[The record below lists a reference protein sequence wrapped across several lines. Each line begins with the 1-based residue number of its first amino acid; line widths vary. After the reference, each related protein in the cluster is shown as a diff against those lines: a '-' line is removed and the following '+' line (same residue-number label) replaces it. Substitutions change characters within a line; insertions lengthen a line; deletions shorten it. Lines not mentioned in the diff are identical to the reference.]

1 MNPPNHRLPY
11 GSRHR
16 RTISKMGALCTSASA
31 VVLLVLVGVAQG
43 GGTPTA
49 PTVAAAPSSSA
60 EDSRQAE
67 LVRATERARLH
78 ALVEADVTVARRL
91 SSDDLQVINPA
102 GGVLGLEEYLTAV
115 ASGDIDY
122 LVFEPASPIVVR
134 LHGLAA
140 VIRFQA
146 NFDLVVFG
154 LRFTHQAWITEL
166 YERQRGDWQI
176 VWEHA
181 TAIPND
187 LDLFLE
193 SIKPPR

>member
-1 MNPPNHRLPY
+1 MNPPNHHVPY
-11 GSRHR
+11 GSSYRHR
-16 RTISKMGALCTSASA
+16 IRKIGALCTSASA
-31 VVLLVLVGVAQG
+31 VVLLALVGAAQG

-49 PTVAAAPSSSA
+49 PTGAAAPSSSA
-60 EDSRQAE
+60 EDSHQAE
-67 LVRATERARLH
+67 LVRSTERARLQ

-102 GGVLGLEEYLTAV
+102 GGVLGLDEYLAAV

-134 LHGLAA
+134 LYGPTA

-154 LRFTHQAWITEL
+154 LRLTHKAWITEL
-166 YERQRGDWQI
+166 YELQRGDWQI

-181 TAIPND
+181 TAIPNN
-187 LDLFLE
+187 LELFLE

>member
-1 MNPPNHRLPY
+1 MNPPNHHVPY
-11 GSRHR
+11 GSSYRQR
-16 RTISKMGALCTSASA
+16 IRKIGALCTSASA
-31 VVLLVLVGVAQG
+31 VVLLALVGAAQG

-49 PTVAAAPSSSA
+49 PTGAAAPSSSA
-60 EDSRQAE
+60 EDSHQAE
-67 LVRATERARLH
+67 LVRSTERARLQ

-91 SSDDLQVINPA
+91 SSDELQVINPA
-102 GGVLGLEEYLTAV
+102 GGVLGLDEYLAAV

-134 LHGLAA
+134 LYGPTA

-154 LRFTHQAWITEL
+154 LRLTHKAWITEL
-166 YERQRGDWQI
+166 YELQRGDWQI

-181 TAIPND
+181 TAIPNN
-187 LDLFLE
+187 LELFLE

>member
-1 MNPPNHRLPY
+1 MNPPNHRVPY
-11 GSRHR
+11 GSSYR
-16 RTISKMGALCTSASA
+16 RRIRKVAALCTSASA
-31 VVLLVLVGVAQG
+31 VVLLVLAGAAQG
-43 GGTPTA
+43 RGTPTE
-49 PTVAAAPSSSA
+49 PTVAAAPSSST

-67 LVRATERARLH
+67 LVRATEQARLH

-91 SSDDLQVINPA
+91 SSDDFQVINPA
-102 GGVLGLEEYLTAV
+102 GGVLGLEESLAAV

-134 LHGLAA
+134 LYGPIA

-166 YERQRGDWQI
+166 YERQRGDWKS

-187 LDLFLE
+187 LGLFLE

>member
-1 MNPPNHRLPY
+1 MNPPNHRVLY
-11 GSRHR
+11 GSRCR
-16 RTISKMGALCTSASA
+16 RRIRKMGALCTSASA

-43 GGTPTA
+43 RGTPTP
-49 PTVAAAPSSSA
+49 PTVAAPSSSA

-102 GGVLGLEEYLTAV
+102 GGVLGLEEYLAAV

-122 LVFEPASPIVVR
+122 LAFEPASPIVVR
-134 LHGLAA
+134 LYGPTA

>member
-1 MNPPNHRLPY
+1 MNPPNHRMPY
-11 GSRHR
+11 GSGYR
-16 RTISKMGALCTSASA
+16 RRIRKVGALCTSASA

-49 PTVAAAPSSSA
+49 STVGAAPSSST

-67 LVRATERARLH
+67 LVRATERARLQ

-91 SSDDLQVINPA
+91 SSEDLQVINPA
-102 GGVLGLEEYLTAV
+102 GGVLGLDEYLGAV

-122 LVFEPASPIVVR
+122 LVFEPTSPIVVR
-134 LHGLAA
+134 LYGPTA

>member
-1 MNPPNHRLPY
+1 MNPPNHHVPY
-11 GSRHR
+11 GSSYRHR
-16 RTISKMGALCTSASA
+16 IRKIGALCTSASA
-31 VVLLVLVGVAQG
+31 VVLLALVGAAQG

-49 PTVAAAPSSSA
+49 PTGAAAPSSSA
-60 EDSRQAE
+60 EDSHQAE
-67 LVRATERARLH
+67 LVRSTERARLQ

-91 SSDDLQVINPA
+91 SSDELQVINPA
-102 GGVLGLEEYLTAV
+102 GGVLGLDEYLAAV

-134 LHGLAA
+134 LYGPTA

-154 LRFTHQAWITEL
+154 LRLTHKAWITEL
-166 YERQRGDWQI
+166 YELQRGDWQI

-181 TAIPND
+181 TAIPNN
-187 LDLFLE
+187 LELFLE